1 MHRRQES
8 FLQARLKCLTILTL
22 WLSTQSYVYAQNLVP
37 NPSFEE
43 IEDCVYMGDM
53 DGPMPCIPWFSRYSC
68 NYFNA
73 YIGGYQ
79 NAPNTDGG
87 GEWPYVQ
94 LTEEMVQGQCYEI
107 SYWASV
113 ANESCPIDRLGAA
126 LVDDVPLELWPGTL
140 VPQIDV
146 QMEYF
151 SDTLEWMLVSADMIA
166 MGGEEYLFLGNFY
179 EDDETGEDPFCTPSQ
194 Y

>member
-8 FLQARLKCLTILTL
+8 FLQARLKCLTIITL
-22 WLSTQSYVYAQNLVP
+22 WLSTQCYLFAQNLVP

-68 NYFNA
+68 NYFNACHPDNYGVPYNFKGFQYPKTGDA

-113 ANESCPIDRLGAA
+113 ANESCPIDR
-126 LVDDVPLELWPGTL
+126 
-140 VPQIDV
+140 
-146 QMEYF
+146 
-151 SDTLEWMLVSADMIA
+151 
-166 MGGEEYLFLGNFY
+166 
-179 EDDETGEDPFCTPSQ
+179 
-194 Y
+194 